1 MSKAKVFFTSLALG
15 MSLFMLPGQSSAD
28 TYHTVNSGDSLW
40 KISRIYNTTVETI
53 TSLNAL
59 DSITIYPGQRLLVVP
74 GNSAGD
80 NTVRA
85 AGMPNQVSRNVDR
98 IDEIIDYARSF
109 LGVPYVPAGGSPGG
123 FDCSGYTKFV
133 FAKFGVDLPRT
144 AAQQYHMGQ
153 AIPASE
159 ARPGDL
165 VAFKTGDYISHIG
178 IYTGNG
184 NFISATS
191 SKGVDITP
199 VYGSYWKDH
208 FLGFSRIIPQ

>member
-1 MSKAKVFFTSLALG
+1 MFI
-15 MSLFMLPGQSSAD
+15 LPGHSSAD

-40 KISRIYNTTVETI
+40 KISRIYNTTVEKI

-74 GNSAGD
+74 GSSAGGD
-80 NTVRA
+80 AVQ
-85 AGMPNQVSRNVDR
+85 AGMANQVSRNRDR

-109 LGVPYVPAGGSPGG
+109 LGVPYVSAGGSPSG
-123 FDCSGYTKFV
+123 FDCSGYTKYV
-133 FAKFGVDLPRT
+133 FARFGIDLPRT

-191 SKGVDITP
+191 SNGVDITP

-208 FLGFSRIIPQ
+208 LLGFSRIIPR